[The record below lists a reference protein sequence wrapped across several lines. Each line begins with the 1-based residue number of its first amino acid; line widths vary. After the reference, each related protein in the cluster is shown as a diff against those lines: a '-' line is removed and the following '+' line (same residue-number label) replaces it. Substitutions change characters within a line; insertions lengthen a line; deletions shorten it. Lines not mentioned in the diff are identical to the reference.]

1 MKDQVTFEQLI
12 KDSLIKKALEN
23 MNISEPTAI
32 QKYTLPYIYEGCD
45 VVGQSSTG
53 SGKTLAFALPIV
65 ENIKT
70 SEGLQA
76 IILVPTREL
85 CEQVTEDFRKVAKY
99 KQINILQVYG
109 GVSIEEQ
116 IRKIPKANIIVAT
129 PGRTCDL
136 LNRRALHLDTIKTV
150 VLDEADRMLDMGFI
164 KDVEFILKATPNKRQ
179 TLMFSATLPKEI
191 QHIINRHMLDPK
203 FIKAKEHVDKELL
216 KQYYYDT
223 SVRDR
228 FHLLVYLLK
237 HERAP
242 YAIVFC
248 GTRRAVDLVAYNLK
262 KNGINARAIH
272 GGLTQSRRKQVIDSF
287 HGKSTQIL
295 VASDIAARGLDIK
308 MLSHVYNFDVP
319 KTAKE
324 YIHRIGRTARAGE
337 EGIAITLVSEKDYDN
352 FQRVINDRSL
362 KIEKLPTP
370 QFPIA
375 QFTPFIHRDH
385 MIRLNHSRFGHK
397 PRFYNKGRY

>member
-1 MKDQVTFEQLI
+1 MENQVTFDNTI
-12 KDSLIKKALEN
+12 KDPLIKKALED
-23 MNISEPTAI
+23 MGISEPTDI
-32 QKYTLPYIYEGCD
+32 QKSTLPYIYEGCD
-45 VVGQSSTG
+45 IIGQSSTG

-65 ENIKT
+65 EHIKAL
-70 SEGLQA
+70 EGLQA

-85 CEQVTEDFRKVAKY
+85 CEQVAQDFRKVAKY
-99 KQINILQVYG
+99 KQANVLQIYG

-116 IRKIPKANIIVAT
+116 IKKIPRANIIVAT

-136 LNRRALHLDTIKTV
+136 LNRRVLRLDMIKIV

-164 KDVEFILKATPNKRQ
+164 KDVEFIIKATPNKRQ
-179 TLMFSATLPKEI
+179 TLMFCATLPKEI
-191 QHIINRHMLDPK
+191 QHIINRHMHDPK
-203 FIKAKEHVDKELL
+203 LIKAKEHVDRELL
-216 KQYYYDT
+216 KQYYYDIT
-223 SVRDR
+223 VRNR

-237 HERAP
+237 QERAP

-248 GTRRAVDLVAYNLK
+248 GTRRAVDLIAYNLD

-352 FQRVINDRSL
+352 FQRVISDRSL
-362 KIEKLPTP
+362 RIEKLPTP

-375 QFTPFIHRDH
+375 QFTPFTQRYHATRPH
-385 MIRLNHSRFGHK
+385 HARFGRK
-397 PRFYNKGRY
+397 PRFYNRRHY